1 MTDISEAPRRPRAPV
16 VPAHYRLSKE
26 SWDEIVEAY
35 RNGATAREL
44 AVKWKV
50 APGSVYYHA
59 CRDGWGKKKN
69 GDDRA
74 RAHARA
80 VEAADAVR
88 AETMHDDKAA
98 RLFDGIDDSQ
108 DEDDEADHFLLARAA
123 TRASGRAMR
132 GRLWNEA
139 KALAGLA
146 EAYARLNDRAVSAPP
161 TAARMDLEDLL
172 DIIMLAAPGIY
183 DRFRIDS
190 DKRDDPDGKLKTE
203 FWNWHRGVWGRG
215 QTPSDPLS
223 AEAALHQAIAALET
237 IAAAS
242 HARMARARGEDGD
255 EDGDD

>member
-1 MTDISEAPRRPRAPV
+1 MTENPDAARRPRPPV
-16 VPAHYRLSKE
+16 IPAHYRLSKE

-59 CRDGWGKKKN
+59 CRDGWGKKTN

-80 VEAADAVR
+80 VEAAEAVR
-88 AETMHDDKAA
+88 AETVHEDKAA
-98 RLFDGIDDSQ
+98 RLFDGISPPQ

-132 GRLWNEA
+132 GRLWTEA

-172 DIIMLAAPGIY
+172 DIIMLRAPGVY
-183 DRFRIDS
+183 ARFRVDP
-190 DKRDDPDGKLKTE
+190 DDRDDPDGEVKAR
-203 FWNWHRGVWGRG
+203 FWRWHYGVWGGG
-215 QTPSDPLS
+215 QPEPSPLS
-223 AEAALHQAIAALET
+223 AQAAIDAAIAAVDAL
-237 IAAAS
+237 IA
-242 HARMARARGEDGD
+242 ED
-255 EDGDD
+255 E

>member
-1 MTDISEAPRRPRAPV
+1 M
-16 VPAHYRLSKE
+16 
-26 SWDEIVEAY
+26 EAY
-35 RNGATAREL
+35 RDGATAREL

-59 CRDGWGKKKN
+59 CRDGWGKKTN

-88 AETMHDDKAA
+88 AEAGPDDKAA
-98 RLFDGIDDSQ
+98 RLFDGIGEAV

-132 GRLWNEA
+132 GRLWTEA

-172 DIIMLAAPGIY
+172 DIIMLTAPGVY
-183 DRFRIDS
+183 ARFRVDP
-190 DKRDDPDGKLKTE
+190 DNRDDPDRELKAE
-203 FWNWHRGVWGRG
+203 FWRWHHDVWGGG
-215 QTPSDPLS
+215 QAGPDPLS
-223 AEAALHQAIAALET
+223 AEAAIDAAIAAVDAM
-237 IAAAS
+237 IAAEE
-242 HARMARARGEDGD
+242 ARTGGGRNGGGGD
-255 EDGDD
+255 

>member
-1 MTDISEAPRRPRAPV
+1 MAGMTDTEPLAAGR
-16 VPAHYRLSKE
+16 PAHYRLSTATWEIILKE
-26 SWDEIVEAY
+26 YCE
-35 RNGATAREL
+35 GATAPFLSRKWRVSEHAIRKRATQHGATKRDWGDAQAIGQAL
-44 AVKWKV
+44 A
-50 APGSVYYHA
+50 
-59 CRDGWGKKKN
+59 R
-69 GDDRA
+69 
-74 RAHARA
+74 
-80 VEAADAVR
+80 EAALEEARRNSPEAV
-88 AETMHDDKAA
+88 AA
-98 RLFDGIDDSQ
+98 RLFDGIDDPQ

-132 GRLWNEA
+132 GRLWTEA

-190 DKRDDPDGKLKTE
+190 DKRDDPDRKLKTE

-237 IAAAS
+237 MAAAS
-242 HARMARARGEDGD
+242 DARMARIRGEDGA
-255 EDGDD
+255 